1 MLSFLPHRVRPKS
14 FRARLTVAA
23 AVTSI
28 AVIAIVWLLLGR
40 MFEDHIERLIEDDL
54 QSRMLEIASL
64 LEIDDAGH
72 PILVEEPADP
82 RYQRPAGGAY
92 WRIEEGGSTILRSR
106 SLWDFKLTPPKR
118 RHLSPTGLASEWA
131 GPNGSIVYLAGR
143 NVGLDGV
150 GGPHELRVEV
160 ALDTSHVQRLRA
172 SFGRQTVVALGV
184 IGLML
189 SLGIWIQASFALRPL
204 SSIRQQLDR
213 VRLGLDSRMNGQ
225 FPREIVPLV
234 DDLNK
239 LLARQEDLVRRARDR
254 AGDLAHGLKTPLAII
269 QGEARNAERRGDARA
284 AALLREQVA
293 AMDRHV
299 ERELR
304 RARMSGA
311 AAGGGA
317 LVDARQT
324 VERLIRT
331 VQRMPG
337 GQSLNWSDEL
347 PAEAR
352 LRMDPDDFG
361 EIVGNLLDNA
371 RKFAKSTVRVCL
383 DSQGEAQMICVDDD
397 GPGISREDRERI
409 IRRGER
415 ATDVA
420 EGSGLGL
427 SIVIEAL
434 AQYGLALTIGDSPLG
449 GCRMSFPAAGLSPH

>member
-1 MLSFLPHRVRPKS
+1 MLSFLPDRLRPRS
-14 FRARLTVAA
+14 FRARLTCAA
-23 AVTSI
+23 AVTSVAI
-28 AVIAIVWLLLGR
+28 IAIVWVLLGR
-40 MFEDHIERLIEDDL
+40 MFEDHIERLTEDDL

-64 LEIDDAGH
+64 LEIDDAGR
-72 PILVEEPADP
+72 PILVAEPADP

-92 WRIEEGGSTILRSR
+92 WRIEEGGTTILRSG
-106 SLWDFKLTPPKR
+106 SLWDFDLTPPKHK
-118 RHLSPTGLASEWA
+118 HLSPTGIASEWG

-143 NVGLDGV
+143 DVSLDGV
-150 GGPHELRVEV
+150 GGTHELRVEV

-172 SFGRQTVVALGV
+172 SFGRQTVIALGV
-184 IGLML
+184 IGLAL

-204 SSIRQQLDR
+204 NAIREQLNR
-213 VRLGLDSRMNGQ
+213 IHLGRDSRMNGQ
-225 FPREIVPLV
+225 FPREIAPLV

-239 LLARQEDLVRRARDR
+239 LLARQEDLVRRARER

-269 QGEARNAERRGDARA
+269 QGEARNAERRGDAKT

-299 ERELR
+299 ERGLR

-317 LVDARQT
+317 LADARET

-337 GQSLNWSDEL
+337 GQSIDWLDEL

-371 RKFAKSTVRVCL
+371 RKFAKSTVRVSMEL
-383 DSQGEAQMICVDDD
+383 ADQGSSDLL
-397 GPGISREDRERI
+397 
-409 IRRGER
+409 RR
-415 ATDVA
+415 
-420 EGSGLGL
+420 
-427 SIVIEAL
+427 
-434 AQYGLALTIGDSPLG
+434 
-449 GCRMSFPAAGLSPH
+449 